1 MKLTL
6 LLTLCVVR
14 HVAKRD
20 KWKKSW
26 PTGLIRSIGD
36 SAKASSSFTLF
47 RVFDIQ
53 WRRVVKEDGV

>member
-20 KWKKSW
+20 KLKVLANRIN
-26 PTGLIRSIGD
+26 PVD
-36 SAKASSSFTLF
+36 
-47 RVFDIQ
+47 
-53 WRRVVKEDGV
+53 WRQR